1 MCVCMMDQERY
12 SEALPLIQKA
22 IRINGNVG
30 SYWVY
35 LGDIYENL
43 NDLQLALSAFS
54 HAQIYMPDS
63 ADLNALLGG
72 IYVYMG
78 NFDAA
83 LTCLVKAK
91 DGESSNDE
99 VPVMLAVC
107 YYKLGQLDQASD
119 QLTLAILKKQESKD
133 TFFELCPEAKNDPL
147 FVNFDH
153 SN

>member
-1 MCVCMMDQERY
+1 MCLYDGPGTLFRGFA
-12 SEALPLIQKA
+12 SIQKA

-43 NDLQLALSAFS
+43 
-54 HAQIYMPDS
+54 
-63 ADLNALLGG
+63 
-72 IYVYMG
+72 